1 MRKFLILSVAVLLLA
16 GCAQLKTALN
26 EFKSVYTYATT
37 TTVSSG
43 QAAIV
48 ANAYDTLKA
57 TAVNYGNYCVAE
69 KFPKPVC
76 SASNRRAVIKAVR
89 AGDAARAQIEA
100 PITTGQPV
108 AATLYNTLVAV
119 IQQLQAAPINVAKGQ

>member
-1 MRKFLILSVAVLLLA
+1 MRKLLILAAVGLSLG
-16 GCAQLKTALN
+16 GCAQLKNAFN
-26 EFKSVYTYATT
+26 EIKGAYTYATT

-57 TAVNYGNYCVAE
+57 TAVNYGNYCIAQ
-69 KFPKPVC
+69 KFPHPVC

-100 PITTGQPV
+100 PIITGQPV
-108 AATLYNTLVAV
+108 TATIYNTLVAV
-119 IQQLQAAPINVAKGQ
+119 IQQLQATPINTVKGS

>member
-1 MRKFLILSVAVLLLA
+1 MRKLLILAAVGLSLG
-16 GCAQLKTALN
+16 GCAQLKNALT
-26 EFKSVYTYATT
+26 EIQGVYTYATT

-57 TAVNYGNYCVAE
+57 TATNYGNYCIAQ
-69 KFPKPVC
+69 KFPLPVC
-76 SASNRRAVIKAVR
+76 SASNRRIVIKAVR
-89 AGDAARAQIEA
+89 TGDAARAQIEL

-108 AATLYNTLVAV
+108 TAALYNTIVAV
-119 IQQLQAAPINVAKGQ
+119 IKQLQAAPINVAKAQ

>member
-1 MRKFLILSVAVLLLA
+1 MRKLLMIAAVGLSLG
-16 GCAQLKTALN
+16 GCAQLQTALS
-26 EFKSVYTYATT
+26 EARSVYTYATT
-37 TTVSSG
+37 KTVASG

-57 TAVNYGNYCVAE
+57 TAVNYGNYCITQR
-69 KFPKPVC
+69 FPKPVC

>member
-1 MRKFLILSVAVLLLA
+1 MRKLLILAAVGLSLG
-16 GCAQLKTALN
+16 GCAQLNTALN

-37 TTVSSG
+37 ATVSSG

-57 TAVNYGNYCVAE
+57 TAVNYGNYCIAQH
-69 KFPKPVC
+69 FPKPVC
-76 SASNRRAVIKAVR
+76 SAGNRRIVIKAVR
-89 AGDAARAQIEA
+89 AGDAARAQIEL

-108 AATLYNTLVAV
+108 TATIYNTLVAV
-119 IQQLQAAPINVAKGQ
+119 IKDLQAAPINVAKAQ

>member
-1 MRKFLILSVAVLLLA
+1 MKKLLILAAVGLSLG

-48 ANAYDTLKA
+48 ATAYDTLKA
-57 TAVNYGNYCVAE
+57 TATNYGNYCIAQ
-69 KFPKPVC
+69 KFPQPVC
-76 SASNRRAVIKAVR
+76 SASNRRIVIKAVR
-89 AGDAARAQIEA
+89 SGDGARAQIEL

-108 AATLYNTLVAV
+108 TATLYNTVVAAV
-119 IQQLQAAPINVAKGQ
+119 NALQAAPINVAKAQ